1 MSKTIDE
8 LRNETLDQT
17 LNIINSELYHQD
29 LPFRFKNQ
37 HDCTISL
44 AITDIPMKAKES
56 NQPKLINFMI
66 CYLLAPLD
74 VTPDA
79 FRRYLVL
86 NCSDTILRSF
96 DAMIN
101 QFSLVAHNQKDEVL
115 HEFIMNHSEQT
126 HAKLASWLQQLTKEA

>member
-1 MSKTIDE
+1 MPKTIDE

-17 LNIINSELYHQD
+17 LNIINNELRHQD

-44 AITDIPMKAKES
+44 TITDIPTKAKES

-79 FRRYLVL
+79 FQRYLVL

-96 DAMIN
+96 DTVIN
-101 QFSLVAHNQKDEVL
+101 RFNLVAHNQKDNVL
-115 HEFIMNHSEQT
+115 NEFIMNHGEQT
-126 HAKLASWLQQLTKEA
+126 RTKLASWLQQLTKEV